1 MSMASSSSAVTS
13 SAASSASSA
22 AASSTKTSSVASAKT
37 SSSVS
42 EPTAEEKDTI
52 SDINS
57 QLDKLEKEQKALE
70 ALKNSTKST
79 RAQAEAYKKALDK
92 QIKNIEN
99 QLDLLGE
106 GIDALTS
113 DIGKQEA
120 QIATLNT
127 SIETNTTLFK
137 QRLRAIYM
145 SPKGSEL
152 EALLSS
158 KSFADLLT
166 RAELL
171 KRIAEHDTEMIN
183 KLKNERDEVAALKAD
198 TETKKTEKTVAKA
211 KQQSKMTEL
220 DQKYAESA
228 AYIKELKA
236 NEAAYAKELAAIEA
250 ENNELEKQ
258 LDEIYSKY
266 RSAAVYVG
274 GEMAWPVPGFSKISS
289 PYGKRGNEIHTG
301 VDIAGSGIY
310 GQPVVA
316 ANGGTVVGTYNL
328 GSKSYGK
335 YIIIDHGGGIWTYYA
350 HLSGVSVTAG
360 QKVKRG
366 ETIGK
371 VGSTGRSTGPHLHF
385 EIRINNK
392 HTNPMPYIT

>member
-1 MSMASSSSAVTS
+1 MTS
-13 SAASSASSA
+13 SKA
-22 AASSTKTSSVASAKT
+22 
-37 SSSVS
+37 S
-42 EPTAEEKDTI
+42 EPTAEEKGTI
-52 SDINS
+52 TDING

-70 ALKNSTKST
+70 ALKNNTRST

-92 QIKNIEN
+92 QIKNIES
-99 QLDLLGE
+99 QLDLLGDS
-106 GIDALTS
+106 IDALNG
-113 DIGKQEA
+113 DIGKQETR
-120 QIATLNT
+120 IAALNG
-127 SIETNTTLFK
+127 SIEANLELLK

-145 SPKGSEL
+145 TPQGSEL
-152 EALLSS
+152 DALLSS
-158 KSFADLLT
+158 KSFSDLLT

-171 KRIAEHDTEMIN
+171 KRISEHDTEIIN
-183 KLKNERDEVAALKAD
+183 QLKSERDEVAVLKTN
-198 TETKKTEKTVAKA
+198 TETKKAEKTAAKV
-211 KQQSKMTEL
+211 KQQAKMVEL

-236 NEAAYAKELAAIEA
+236 DEAAYAKELAAIAA
-250 ENNELEKQ
+250 ENKELESQ
-258 LDEIYSKY
+258 LDDIYAKY

-289 PYGKRGNEIHTG
+289 PYGYRNGGEFHTG
-301 VDIAGSGIY
+301 TDICGTGIY

-316 ANGGTVVGTYNL
+316 ANGGTIVGTYNL
-328 GSKSYGK
+328 GGKSYGK

-350 HLSGVSVTAG
+350 HLSSVSVKAG

-385 EIRINNK
+385 EVRINNK